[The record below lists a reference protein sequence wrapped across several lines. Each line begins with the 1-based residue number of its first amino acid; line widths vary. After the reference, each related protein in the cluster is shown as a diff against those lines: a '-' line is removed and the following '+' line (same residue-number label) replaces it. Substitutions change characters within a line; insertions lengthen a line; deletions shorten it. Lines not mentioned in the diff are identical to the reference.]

1 MKEKGMIFTGESV
14 RAILAGRK
22 TQTRRIIKGVEPF
35 EELVQIDIGLYR
47 CSVSLHGWALTGPAI
62 IAPYQVGQ
70 RVWVRETF
78 CHEDAFYPER
88 VGLEWKN
95 WHGIRDGKACATWI
109 DYKADMTKERWREY
123 NENTWRW
130 SSPLYMPRWA
140 SRIDLLIT
148 GVKAERV
155 QDISEDDAY
164 LEGITGGDSMG
175 DPVGEYAKQWDTIH
189 GPGAWDRNDWVFAYT
204 FERVKP

>member
-1 MKEKGMIFTGESV
+1 MKEKGMIFTGDSV
-14 RAILAGRK
+14 WAILAWRK
-22 TQTRRIIKGVEPF
+22 TQTRRIVKGVEPF
-35 EELVQIDIGLYR
+35 EELLEIEPGRYR
-47 CSVSLHGWALTGPAI
+47 HYLLEHGWLKTGPI
-62 IAPYQVGQ
+62 ITAPYQVGQ
-70 RVWVRETF
+70 RVWVRESF
-78 CHEDAFYPER
+78 
-88 VGLEWKN
+88 
-95 WHGIRDGKACATWI
+95 ACANDGI
-109 DYKADMTKERWREY
+109 VAFFKADYTKDDSGERAGWWMGESY
-123 NENTWRW
+123 IGDVKWH
-130 SSPLYMPRWA
+130 SPLYMPRWA

-155 QDISEDDAY
+155 QDIPEDDAY